1 MSELPDR
8 VRRAFAD
15 HGGFERA
22 AAGEYV
28 ATSTAFDAT
37 VTVDDLDEVADGHV
51 PFAVEMRVP
60 TLSAV
65 VAGDVADVVEEGW
78 YETFEL
84 RVEDARGVTR
94 GTDTVEPTVDR
105 AGAEVVVAAEYSD
118 IDPRRGVDDA
128 AALVTFV
135 EGTFVEGIIPGYD
148 YTEPA
153 SSLLSS
159 ARQTGGF

>member
-1 MSELPDR
+1 MSELSDR
-8 VRRAFAD
+8 VRRAFTD
-15 HGGFERA
+15 HGGFQRDS
-22 AAGEYV
+22 AGEYV
-28 ATSTAFDAT
+28 VTSTVFDAA
-37 VTVDDLDEVADGHV
+37 VTVGDLDAVADGHV

-65 VAGDVADVVEEGW
+65 VDGDVADVVEEGW

-84 RVEDARGVTR
+84 RVADAGGVTR
-94 GTDTVEPTVDR
+94 RTEAIEPTVDR
-105 AGAEVVVAAEYSD
+105 TGQEVVVAAEYSD